1 MADMAAQ
8 SVPLYGLRHGSRY
21 NGAKAGDFC
30 RRRAYS
36 DAIESEVAWNF
47 RSGSLRCCCWLRR
60 WSPFSP
66 PACRVPYVVGLV
78 AAGIAL
84 SFFHLQPEL
93 ELTKELVFTALLP
106 PLVFEAA
113 LYLRWRQLRREL
125 PVVLLLATAGV
136 AISALVTAFGMY
148 YFVQWAWPS
157 ALIFGVLIAATDP
170 VSVIATFKEQ
180 HVHGRLRLLVEAES
194 LLNDGTAAVGF
205 ALALSFAQG
214 MNVTGA
220 SIPVALLTTSLGG
233 ILCGAA
239 VAGLVLGIAGRTT
252 NNLIELTLT
261 TVVAYGSFLLADHFG
276 LSGVLAT
283 VTAGLLVGNI
293 GPLGSISEHGRASV
307 QGFWEYAAF
316 IANSIIFL
324 LIGIHEAEQP
334 FALILPAI
342 AAAILFV
349 LLGRALSVYPLCALF
364 ARSTSGS
371 PCRTSTYS
379 SGADCVVRLRWRW
392 HWDSPPTCH
401 KPMRSC
407 G

>member
-1 MADMAAQ
+1 MELQIGQLEVLLLVAAL
-8 SVPLYGLRHGSRY
+8 V
-21 NGAKAGDFC
+21 
-30 RRRAYS
+30 
-36 DAIESEVAWNF
+36 AILAA
-47 RSGSLRCCCWLRR
+47 RL
-60 WSPFSP
+60 
-66 PACRVPYVVGLV
+66 RVPYVVGLV

-93 ELTKELVFTALLP
+93 DLTKELVFTALLP

-113 LYLRWRQLRREL
+113 LYLRWHQLRREL
-125 PVVLLLATAGV
+125 PVVLLLATVGV
-136 AISALVTAFGMY
+136 AISALVTALGMY
-148 YFVQWAWPS
+148 YVVQWAWPS
-157 ALIFGVLIAATDP
+157 ALIFGILIAATDP

-180 HVHGRLRLLVEAES
+180 HVHGRLRFLVEAES
-194 LLNDGTAAVGF
+194 LLNDATAAVGF

-214 MNVTGA
+214 MNVSGA
-220 SIPVALLTTSLGG
+220 SIPIALLTTSVGG
-233 ILCGAA
+233 VLCGAA
-239 VAGLVLGIAGRTT
+239 VAGLMLLIAGRTT

-283 VTAGLLVGNI
+283 VTAGLLVGNV
-293 GPLGSISEHGRASV
+293 GPLGSISAHGRASV

-342 AAAILFV
+342 GAAILFV

-364 ARSTSGS
+364 SRS
-371 PCRTSTYS
+371 
-379 SGADCVVRLRWRW
+379 RLRITMPHQHVLFWGGLRGALALALALGLPADMPQANEIVRVTFAVVAFSVFIQGLTMGPLLRRVGEVPK
-392 HWDSPPTCH
+392 H
-401 KPMRSC
+401 
-407 G
+407 

>member
-1 MADMAAQ
+1 MLLLVAAL
-8 SVPLYGLRHGSRY
+8 VAILAARLR
-21 NGAKAGDFC
+21 
-30 RRRAYS
+30 
-36 DAIESEVAWNF
+36 
-47 RSGSLRCCCWLRR
+47 L
-60 WSPFSP
+60 
-66 PACRVPYVVGLV
+66 PYVVGLV

-84 SFFHLQPEL
+84 SFFHLEPQL
-93 ELTKELVFTALLP
+93 DLTKELVFTALLP

-125 PVVLLLATAGV
+125 PVMLLLATLGV
-136 AISALVTAFGMY
+136 AISALVTALGMFY
-148 YFVQWAWPS
+148 AAQWAWPS

-180 HVHGRLRLLVEAES
+180 HVHGRLRFLVEAES

-214 MNVTGA
+214 MNVGGA
-220 SIPVALLTTSLGG
+220 SIPMALLTTSVGG

-239 VAGLVLGIAGRTT
+239 VAGLMLAIAGRTT
-252 NNLIELTLT
+252 NNLVELTLT

-283 VTAGLLVGNI
+283 MTAGLLVGNV
-293 GPLGSISEHGRASV
+293 GPLGSISAQGRASV

-316 IANSIIFL
+316 IANSVIFL

-334 FALILPAI
+334 FGLILPAI
-342 AAAILFV
+342 GVAIVSV

-364 ARSTSGS
+364 SRSH
-371 PCRTSTYS
+371 
-379 SGADCVVRLRWRW
+379 LRITIP
-392 HWDSPPTCH
+392 HQH
-401 KPMRSC
+401 VLF
-407 G
+407 

>member
-1 MADMAAQ
+1 MELQIGQLEVLLLVAAL
-8 SVPLYGLRHGSRY
+8 V
-21 NGAKAGDFC
+21 
-30 RRRAYS
+30 
-36 DAIESEVAWNF
+36 AILAA
-47 RSGSLRCCCWLRR
+47 RL
-60 WSPFSP
+60 
-66 PACRVPYVVGLV
+66 RVPYVVGLV

-93 ELTKELVFTALLP
+93 DLTKELVFTALLP

-113 LYLRWRQLRREL
+113 LYLRWHQLRREL
-125 PVVLLLATAGV
+125 PVVLLLATVGV
-136 AISALVTAFGMY
+136 AISALVTALGMY
-148 YFVQWAWPS
+148 YVVQWAWPS
-157 ALIFGVLIAATDP
+157 ALIFGILIAATDP

-180 HVHGRLRLLVEAES
+180 HVHGRLRFLVEAES
-194 LLNDGTAAVGF
+194 LLNDATAAVGF

-214 MNVTGA
+214 MNVSGA
-220 SIPVALLTTSLGG
+220 SIPIALLTTSVGG
-233 ILCGAA
+233 VLCGAA
-239 VAGLVLGIAGRTT
+239 VAGLMLLIAGRTT

-283 VTAGLLVGNI
+283 VTAGLLVGNV
-293 GPLGSISEHGRASV
+293 GPLGSISAHGRASV

-342 AAAILFV
+342 GAAILFV

-364 ARSTSGS
+364 SRS
-371 PCRTSTYS
+371 
-379 SGADCVVRLRWRW
+379 RLRITMPHQHVLFWGGLRGALALALALGLPA
-392 HWDSPPTCH
+392 DMPQANEIVRVTFAVVAFSVFIQGLTMGPLLRRVGEVPTH
-401 KPMRSC
+401 
-407 G
+407 

>member
-1 MADMAAQ
+1 MELQIGQLEVLLLVAAL
-8 SVPLYGLRHGSRY
+8 V
-21 NGAKAGDFC
+21 
-30 RRRAYS
+30 
-36 DAIESEVAWNF
+36 AILAA
-47 RSGSLRCCCWLRR
+47 RL
-60 WSPFSP
+60 
-66 PACRVPYVVGLV
+66 RVPYVVGLV

-84 SFFHLQPEL
+84 SFLHLQPEL
-93 ELTKELVFTALLP
+93 DLTKELVFTALLP

-113 LYLRWRQLRREL
+113 LYLRWQQLRREL
-125 PVVLLLATAGV
+125 PVVLVLATAGV
-136 AISALVTAFGMY
+136 AISALITALGMY
-148 YFVQWAWPS
+148 FVVQWAWPS
-157 ALIFGVLIAATDP
+157 ALVFGFLIAATDP

-180 HVHGRLRLLVEAES
+180 HVHGRLRFLVEAES

-214 MNVTGA
+214 MDVSGA
-220 SIPVALLTTSLGG
+220 SIPLALLTTSVGG

-239 VAGLVLGIAGRTT
+239 VAGLMLLLAGRTT

-283 VTAGLLVGNI
+283 VTAGLMVGNI
-293 GPLGSISEHGRASV
+293 GPLGSISAQGRASV

-324 LIGIHEAEQP
+324 LIGIQEAEQP

-342 AAAILFV
+342 GVAILFV

-364 ARSTSGS
+364 SRSHLRVTAPHQHVLFWGGL
-371 PCRTSTYS
+371 R
-379 SGADCVVRLRWRW
+379 GALALALALGLPSDMPQANEIVRVTFAVVAFSVFVQGLTMGPLLRRLGEV
-392 HWDSPPTCH
+392 PAN
-401 KPMRSC
+401 
-407 G
+407 

>member
-1 MADMAAQ
+1 MELQIGQLEVLLLVAAL
-8 SVPLYGLRHGSRY
+8 V
-21 NGAKAGDFC
+21 
-30 RRRAYS
+30 
-36 DAIESEVAWNF
+36 AILAA
-47 RSGSLRCCCWLRR
+47 RL
-60 WSPFSP
+60 
-66 PACRVPYVVGLV
+66 RVPYVVGLV
-78 AAGIAL
+78 IAGIAL
-84 SFFHLQPEL
+84 SFFHLKPEL
-93 ELTKELVFTALLP
+93 DLTKELIFTALLP

-113 LYLRWRQLRREL
+113 LYLRWQQLRREL
-125 PVVLLLATAGV
+125 PVVLLLATTGV
-136 AISALVTAFGMY
+136 AISALVTALGMY
-148 YFVQWAWPS
+148 YVVQWAWPS

-214 MNVTGA
+214 MNVGGA
-220 SIPVALLTTSLGG
+220 SIPIALLTISLGG
-233 ILCGAA
+233 IACGAA
-239 VAGLVLGIAGRTT
+239 VAGLMLLIAGRTT

-293 GPLGSISEHGRASV
+293 GPLGSISAQGRASV

-342 AAAILFV
+342 AVAILFV

-364 ARSTSGS
+364 ARSHLRVTMPHQHVLFWGGL
-371 PCRTSTYS
+371 R
-379 SGADCVVRLRWRW
+379 GALALALALGLPAGMPQANEIVRVTFAVVAFSVFVQGLTMGPLLRRLGEVPA
-392 HWDSPPTCH
+392 H
-401 KPMRSC
+401 
-407 G
+407 

>member
-1 MADMAAQ
+1 MELQIGQLEVLLLVAAL
-8 SVPLYGLRHGSRY
+8 V
-21 NGAKAGDFC
+21 
-30 RRRAYS
+30 
-36 DAIESEVAWNF
+36 AILAA
-47 RSGSLRCCCWLRR
+47 RL
-60 WSPFSP
+60 
-66 PACRVPYVVGLV
+66 RVPYMVGLV
-78 AAGIAL
+78 IAGIAL
-84 SFFHLQPEL
+84 SFFHLKPDL
-93 ELTKELVFTALLP
+93 DLTKELIFTALLP

-113 LYLRWRQLRREL
+113 LYLRWQQLRREL
-125 PVVLLLATAGV
+125 PVVLLLATTGV
-136 AISALVTAFGMY
+136 AISALVTALGMY
-148 YFVQWAWPS
+148 YVVQWAWPS

-214 MNVTGA
+214 MNVGGT
-220 SIPVALLTTSLGG
+220 SIPIALLTISLGG
-233 ILCGAA
+233 IACGAA
-239 VAGLVLGIAGRTT
+239 VAGLMLLIAGRTT

-293 GPLGSISEHGRASV
+293 GPLGSISAQGRASV
-307 QGFWEYAAF
+307 QAFWEYAAF

-364 ARSTSGS
+364 ARSHLRVTMPHQHVLFWGGL
-371 PCRTSTYS
+371 R
-379 SGADCVVRLRWRW
+379 GALALALALGLPAGMPQANEIVRVTFAVVAFSVFVQGLSMGPLLRRLGEVPA
-392 HWDSPPTCH
+392 H
-401 KPMRSC
+401 
-407 G
+407 

>member
-1 MADMAAQ
+1 MELQIGQLEVLLLVAAL
-8 SVPLYGLRHGSRY
+8 V
-21 NGAKAGDFC
+21 
-30 RRRAYS
+30 
-36 DAIESEVAWNF
+36 AILAA
-47 RSGSLRCCCWLRR
+47 RL
-60 WSPFSP
+60 
-66 PACRVPYVVGLV
+66 RVPYMVGLV
-78 AAGIAL
+78 IAGIAL
-84 SFFHLQPEL
+84 SFFHLKPDL
-93 ELTKELVFTALLP
+93 DLTKELIFTALLP

-113 LYLRWRQLRREL
+113 LYLRWQQLRREL
-125 PVVLLLATAGV
+125 PVVLLLATTGV
-136 AISALVTAFGMY
+136 AISALVTALGMY
-148 YFVQWAWPS
+148 YVVQWAWPS

-214 MNVTGA
+214 MNVGGT
-220 SIPVALLTTSLGG
+220 SIPIALLTISLGG
-233 ILCGAA
+233 IACGAA
-239 VAGLVLGIAGRTT
+239 VAGLMLLIAGRTT

-293 GPLGSISEHGRASV
+293 GPLGSISAQGRASV
-307 QGFWEYAAF
+307 QAFWEYAAF

-342 AAAILFV
+342 AVAILFV

-364 ARSTSGS
+364 ARSHLRVTMPHQHVLFWGGL
-371 PCRTSTYS
+371 R
-379 SGADCVVRLRWRW
+379 GALALALALGLPAGMPQANEIVRVTFAVVAFSVFVQGLSMGPLLRRLGEVPA
-392 HWDSPPTCH
+392 H
-401 KPMRSC
+401 
-407 G
+407 

>member
-1 MADMAAQ
+1 MELQIGQLEVLLLVAAL
-8 SVPLYGLRHGSRY
+8 V
-21 NGAKAGDFC
+21 
-30 RRRAYS
+30 
-36 DAIESEVAWNF
+36 AILAA
-47 RSGSLRCCCWLRR
+47 RL
-60 WSPFSP
+60 
-66 PACRVPYVVGLV
+66 RVPYVVGLV

-84 SFFHLQPEL
+84 SFLHLEPQL
-93 ELTKELVFTALLP
+93 ELTKDLVFTALLP

-113 LYLRWRQLRREL
+113 LYLRWQQLRRDL

-136 AISALVTAFGMY
+136 AISALVTALGMY
-148 YFVQWAWPS
+148 FVVQWAWPS

-180 HVHGRLRLLVEAES
+180 HVHGRLRFLVEAES

-214 MNVTGA
+214 MNVSGA
-220 SIPVALLTTSLGG
+220 SIPLALLTTSVGG

-239 VAGLVLGIAGRTT
+239 VAGLMLGIAGRTT
-252 NNLIELTLT
+252 NNLVELTLT

-283 VTAGLLVGNI
+283 VTAGLLVGNV
-293 GPLGSISEHGRASV
+293 GPLGSISAQGRASV

-342 AAAILFV
+342 AVAILFV

-364 ARSTSGS
+364 SRS
-371 PCRTSTYS
+371 
-379 SGADCVVRLRWRW
+379 RLRITMPHQHVLFWGGLRGALALALALGL
-392 HWDSPPTCH
+392 PPDMPQANEIVRVTFAVVAFSVFVQGLTMGPLLRRLGEVPDNM
-401 KPMRSC
+401 KTS
-407 G
+407 

>member
-1 MADMAAQ
+1 MELQIGQLEVLLLVAAL
-8 SVPLYGLRHGSRY
+8 V
-21 NGAKAGDFC
+21 
-30 RRRAYS
+30 
-36 DAIESEVAWNF
+36 AILAA
-47 RSGSLRCCCWLRR
+47 RL
-60 WSPFSP
+60 
-66 PACRVPYVVGLV
+66 RVPYVVGLV
-78 AAGIAL
+78 IAGIAL
-84 SFFHLQPEL
+84 SFFHLKPEL
-93 ELTKELVFTALLP
+93 DLTKELIFTALLP

-113 LYLRWRQLRREL
+113 LYLRWQQLRREL
-125 PVVLLLATAGV
+125 PVVLLLATTGV
-136 AISALVTAFGMY
+136 AISALITALGMHY
-148 YFVQWAWPS
+148 VVQWAWPS

-214 MNVTGA
+214 MNVGGA
-220 SIPVALLTTSLGG
+220 SIPIALLTISLGG
-233 ILCGAA
+233 IACGAA
-239 VAGLVLGIAGRTT
+239 VAGLMLLIAGRTT

-293 GPLGSISEHGRASV
+293 GPLGSISAQGRASV

-342 AAAILFV
+342 AVAILFV

-364 ARSTSGS
+364 ARSHLRVTMPHQHVLFWGGL
-371 PCRTSTYS
+371 R
-379 SGADCVVRLRWRW
+379 GALALALALGLPAGMPQANEIVRVTFAVVAFSVFVQGLTMGPLLRRLGEVPA
-392 HWDSPPTCH
+392 H
-401 KPMRSC
+401 
-407 G
+407 

>member
-1 MADMAAQ
+1 MELQIGQLEVLLLVAAL
-8 SVPLYGLRHGSRY
+8 V
-21 NGAKAGDFC
+21 
-30 RRRAYS
+30 
-36 DAIESEVAWNF
+36 AILAA
-47 RSGSLRCCCWLRR
+47 RL
-60 WSPFSP
+60 
-66 PACRVPYVVGLV
+66 RVPYVVGLV

-93 ELTKELVFTALLP
+93 DLTKELVFTALLP

-113 LYLRWRQLRREL
+113 LYLRWRQLQREL

-136 AISALVTAFGMY
+136 AISALVTALGMY
-148 YFVQWAWPS
+148 YVVQWAWPS

-214 MNVTGA
+214 MNVGGA
-220 SIPVALLTTSLGG
+220 SIPIALLTTSLGG
-233 ILCGAA
+233 IACGAA
-239 VAGLVLGIAGRTT
+239 VAGLMLLIAGRTT

-283 VTAGLLVGNI
+283 VTAGLLVGNV
-293 GPLGSISEHGRASV
+293 GPLGSISAQGRASV

-334 FALILPAI
+334 FALLLPAI
-342 AAAILFV
+342 AVAILFV
-349 LLGRALSVYPLCALF
+349 LLGRALSVYPLCAMF
-364 ARSTSGS
+364 ARS
-371 PCRTSTYS
+371 
-379 SGADCVVRLRWRW
+379 RLRVTMPHQHVLFWGGLRGALALALALGLPADMPQANEIVRVTFAVVAFSVFVQGLTMGPLLRRLGEVPG
-392 HWDSPPTCH
+392 H
-401 KPMRSC
+401 
-407 G
+407 